1 VHRLEEKHFEW
12 RRRRGK
18 HRIEE
23 EHLESRRRALTVVE
37 KKRRA

>member
-1 VHRLEEKHFEW
+1 MEEEHLEW

-23 EHLESRRRALTVVE
+23 EHLKSRVEEESIE
-37 KKRRA
+37 